1 MSNFTKHSVLLLLL
15 FISCAQTAE
24 IDNEICKSVETV
36 NQTRNNI
43 TSTPTLFTQVF
54 LFLSKEKLK
63 FIA

>member
-24 IDNEICKSVETV
+24 IDNEICKNVEPV
-36 NQTRNNI
+36 DQTQNDI

-54 LFLSKEKLK
+54 CFYPKRN
-63 FIA
+63 